1 MASAG
6 QGAVLARRCGGCDG
20 REEAA
25 VEAMLQWQKVSDLL
39 IAASLLSIPLEL
51 LYFATCAAL
60 APLRRVLLQLGTF
73 IVMCGVAHLLNAL
86 AYDRPGSRAVLAAL
100 TTAKVLG
107 ALVTSAAAVSLPIL
121 FPRLLR
127 LKVCESFLR
136 TKARQL
142 DRDLATVRRREETV
156 WRVVRAVTHHIRD
169 SVDARTILRTTML
182 QLAAALGLSN
192 CAVWMPQQRGGS
204 GTDGG
209 GVLQL
214 THQLLADDEDDKVL
228 HHSHSGG
235 TVGAISVRDPDVA
248 AVLDS
253 KDAKMLSWPGSA
265 LKAASCRS
273 LPQAGAA
280 AAIRIPNFH
289 GGAIRPA
296 HTSELLSYA
305 ILVMVL
311 RGDDDHHHR
320 RLPTGWSNQD
330 LEIVQAVADQVAVA
344 LSHAA
349 ALVEESQLIRHK
361 LAEQHG
367 ALLRARSDL
376 AAATKARNTAHS
388 AMRNAI
394 GRPMHAVV
402 GLLSVMQQEAAAMGP
417 EQRLIVDAI
426 ARTSAVSSTLMDDV
440 METLPRMVDI
450 RDPPLSASPTPTPTL
465 VSRRPFELRSL
476 IRDAAFA
483 TRCLS
488 GCRGLGFSHQL
499 AVNSL
504 PEWVVGDDKR
514 VFHLVLHMVGALLSR
529 CHGHVAAGRVLSFS
543 VCSRSSI
550 AGEHQDWIPS
560 PLRPISFTGGNQV
573 FVRFQIGL
581 SKSDP
586 GSSPAS
592 RPPQAKCGISPD
604 SGGAGMRLT
613 FAMCK
618 RIVEHQP
625 LNPHVP
631 GSGTYRIGVG
641 ASSAAAPHLHFN
653 GLRILLA
660 DSDAMSMEVT
670 RKLLKRLGCQ
680 AGAGTAAA
688 MDGFEV
694 ALRIRELSSTC
705 WLLVLVA
712 VEASGVDDSVRDMC
726 RRAGVDGL
734 IHKPITLPALGAQLQ
749 RVLQNN

>member
-1 MASAG
+1 M
-6 QGAVLARRCGGCDG
+6 
-20 REEAA
+20 
-25 VEAMLQWQKVSDLL
+25 
-39 IAASLLSIPLEL
+39 
-51 LYFATCAAL
+51 
-60 APLRRVLLQLGTF
+60 
-73 IVMCGVAHLLNAL
+73 
-86 AYDRPGSRAVLAAL
+86 
-100 TTAKVLG
+100 
-107 ALVTSAAAVSLPIL
+107 
-121 FPRLLR
+121 
-127 LKVCESFLR
+127 
-136 TKARQL
+136 
-142 DRDLATVRRREETV
+142 
-156 WRVVRAVTHHIRD
+156 
-169 SVDARTILRTTML
+169 
-182 QLAAALGLSN
+182 
-192 CAVWMPQQRGGS
+192 
-204 GTDGG
+204 
-209 GVLQL
+209 
-214 THQLLADDEDDKVL
+214 
-228 HHSHSGG
+228 
-235 TVGAISVRDPDVA
+235 
-248 AVLDS
+248 
-253 KDAKMLSWPGSA
+253 
-265 LKAASCRS
+265 
-273 LPQAGAA
+273 
-280 AAIRIPNFH
+280 
-289 GGAIRPA
+289 RPA
-296 HTSELLSYA
+296 YTSELLSYA

-311 RGDDDHHHR
+311 RADDDHHHR
-320 RLPTGWSNQD
+320 RPHTGWSNQD
-330 LEIVQAVADQVAVA
+330 LEIVQAVAYQVAVA

-349 ALVEESQLIRHK
+349 ALEESQLIRHK

-367 ALLRARSDL
+367 ALLRARSEL

-388 AMRNAI
+388 AMRNAM

-402 GLLSVMQQEAAAMGP
+402 GLLSVMQQDAAAMRP

-426 ARTSAVSSTLMDDV
+426 ARTSAVCSTLMDDV

-450 RDPPLSASPTPTPTL
+450 RDPPLSASPTPPTL

-483 TRCLS
+483 ARCLS

-499 AVNSL
+499 EASSL
-504 PEWVVGDDKR
+504 PDWVVGDDRR

-543 VCSRSSI
+543 VCSCSSI

-592 RPPQAKCGISPD
+592 RPPQCGISPD
-604 SGGAGMRLT
+604 SGGANMRLA

-618 RIVEHQP
+618 RIVEVQLFCHRSYYAYSILHKYNWELYIQFLQMMNGDMWWASESEGLGETMTCILRFQQHQP

-631 GSGTYRIGVG
+631 GSSTYRLGVG
-641 ASSAAAPHLHFN
+641 ASSATAPH
-653 GLRILLA
+653 
-660 DSDAMSMEVT
+660 
-670 RKLLKRLGCQ
+670 GCQ
-680 AGAGTAAA
+680 VLPVSSGADCLSLLGGADPSFELVVLDLGGHGGAGTAAA

-705 WLLVLVA
+705 WLLVIVA
-712 VEASGVDDSVRDMC
+712 VEASGVVDDSVRDMC